1 MSRRSDRF
9 NRSMWHTVISEQA
22 ADCKREAERLLAAAD
37 WDEARELRAW
47 HDELGRRN
55 ANAAGAVLRLVW
67 GGKPHLARVLNLI
80 LENGEDREL
89 SVQKVKKSTYF
100 RARNELLDFFVGL

>member
-9 NRSMWHTVISEQA
+9 NLSMWHTVISEQA
-22 ADCKREAERLLAAAD
+22 ADCKREAERLLDAAD

-67 GGKPHLARVLNLI
+67 DGKPHLARVLNLI
-80 LENGEDREL
+80 LENGKDREL
-89 SVQKVKKSTYF
+89 SLRKVKKSTYF